1 MTKTVVH
8 VLQAMNAGGVEAWL
22 LTLLRTTNPQIIQHQ
37 FVVHDQQPG
46 FYDDEIRRLGG
57 KIHYC
62 PRPSNPL
69 RYGVSL
75 YKIFRRIQ
83 PDVVHSHLHAFSG
96 WVLTVAY
103 LSRVKIRISHCHSN
117 ANAQD
122 RSRIYQLYFR
132 SMQALL
138 SLVASHRI
146 AVSAIAAKN
155 LYGLTWQDKS
165 NCRVL
170 CCAIDLQQY
179 DVQHKDVSLRQR
191 LGLPD
196 KAFVMGHVG
205 RFEPPK
211 NHQFLIE
218 VFEEIHQRDPNAYLV
233 LVGEGSL
240 KARIE
245 SQVNILNL
253 SRYVKFLGLR
263 QDVPVLMLSVFDV
276 FVFPSLWEGLGLVA
290 VEAQMAGLP
299 VLASDRVPQE
309 ADCGHLQFMAL
320 EKSQWVKSLL
330 DIKAYKGKISNKK
343 HRVRYDFAN
352 SPFVKDSAE
361 LYRIYTQ

>member
-8 VLQAMNAGGVEAWL
+8 VLQAMNVGGVEAWL
-22 LTLLRTTNPQIIQHQ
+22 MTLLRTTDPQVIQHE
-37 FVVHDQQPG
+37 FIVHDQQPG

-62 PRPSNPL
+62 SRATNPL
-69 RYGVSL
+69 QHGMKL
-75 YKIFRRIQ
+75 YKAFRRIQ

-96 WVLTVAY
+96 WVLAVAY

-117 ANAQD
+117 ANAQY
-122 RSRIYQLYFR
+122 RSRGYRWYFR
-132 SMQALL
+132 SMQTLL
-138 SLVASHRI
+138 AWFATHRI
-146 AVSAIAAKN
+146 AVSASAAKN
-155 LYGLTWQDKS
+155 LYGRTWQDKP

-179 DVQHKDVSLRQR
+179 DVQHKDATLRQR

-218 VFEEIHQRDPNAYLV
+218 VFEQVHQRDPNTYLV

-240 KARIE
+240 KSRIE
-245 SQVNILNL
+245 SQVAMLNL

-299 VLASDRVPQE
+299 VLASDQVPQE
-309 ADCGHLQFMAL
+309 AYCGHLQFMAL
-320 EKSQWVKSLL
+320 DKPQWVKTLL
-330 DIKAYKGKISNKK
+330 DIKNYKGKRSNKK
-343 HRVRYDFAN
+343 DRTNYDFAN